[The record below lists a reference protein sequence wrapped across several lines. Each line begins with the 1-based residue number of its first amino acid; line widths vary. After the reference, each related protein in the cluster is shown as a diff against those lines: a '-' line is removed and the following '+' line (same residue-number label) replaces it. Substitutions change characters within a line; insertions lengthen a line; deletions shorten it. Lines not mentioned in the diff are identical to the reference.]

1 MQRHVPVFA
10 LWRHNANQST
20 CFNWLFVPMWRHP
33 VVWGAK
39 KSLSEFLV
47 RTSLLLVFLQTQY
60 MYNWQTWLSP
70 CRWSKKDKKLVN
82 GSKLID
88 RLSISVFWGGA
99 FFQAD
104 NEVRRLRTEEW
115 EQRKDWEHE
124 KEDCRKRTEKD
135 CDRWTGNRITV
146 HTWIPCKLVIPS
158 RFI

>member
-88 RLSISVFWGGA
+88 RLSISVFWGWA
-99 FFQAD
+99 FF
-104 NEVRRLRTEEW
+104 RLIIKW
-115 EQRKDWEHE
+115 GDWELKNENRE
-124 KEDCRKRTEKD
+124 KTENMRKRTAERGQRKTVIAGLE
-135 CDRWTGNRITV
+135 TGLQSTQSEL
-146 HTWIPCKLVIPS
+146 HKE
-158 RFI
+158 